1 MYRGYVK
8 LWRKSIEGGWLSNA
22 KLWTFWCWCLM
33 KASHK
38 EYDLVVGLQKVH
50 LMPGDFVFG
59 LKAAS
64 KELKMPIQPIRTILD
79 FLKISQNITLKTT
92 NKFSIISIINWDTY
106 QSDENEINTQINK
119 PLTNEQQT
127 TNNKQTLKEL
137 KNVKNTNI
145 GVFILPEKI
154 KKEVW
159 EAYLEMRR
167 SIKKPATKH
176 AQNLIIKKLMAMK
189 DDPNLVL
196 EQSIVGSWQS
206 VYELKIGGNGDGRAK
221 FTSTNEKRSVL
232 QQDTDREAER
242 INQRWEQ
249 AKAASGTL
257 NLSKGN
263 TP

>member
-92 NKFSIISIINWDTY
+92 NKFSIISVVNWETY

-127 TNNKQTLKEL
+127 TNNKQTLEEL
-137 KNVKNTNI
+137 KHVKK
-145 GVFILPEKI
+145 VILYSAEFELFWKEYPN
-154 KKEVW
+154 KKEKPHAFNCWNKLNGQRPDIEAIQRAIQKQKDWRKNADGAFRPEWKHPAVW
-159 EAYLEMRR
+159 LN
-167 SIKKPATKH
+167 KGCW
-176 AQNLIIKKLMAMK
+176 
-189 DDPNLVL
+189 DDIPEV
-196 EQSIVGSWQS
+196 
-206 VYELKIGGNGDGRAK
+206 
-221 FTSTNEKRSVL
+221 
-232 QQDTDREAER
+232 
-242 INQRWEQ
+242 
-249 AKAASGTL
+249 
-257 NLSKGN
+257 
-263 TP
+263 

>member
-8 LWRKSIEGGWLSNA
+8 LWRKLIDAGWLKQP
-22 KLWTFWCWCLM
+22 KLCAFWIWCLL

-38 EYDLVVGLQKVH
+38 EMDIIVGYQTVH

-59 LKAAS
+59 RHKAS
-64 KELKMPIQPIRTILD
+64 EELEMSERSIRTNLD
-79 FLKISQNITLKTT
+79 FLEKSQNVTIKTT
-92 NKFSIISIINWDTY
+92 NKYYIISIINWQVY
-106 QSDENEINTQINK
+106 QSEELTNDQQNDQ
-119 PLTNEQQT
+119 PLTSKRPASDH
-127 TNNKQTLKEL
+127 KQECKEL

-221 FTSTNEKRSVL
+221 FNGTNEKRSVL